1 MIMDTFYYETI
12 TPYRLP
18 FNQPVYCLQIPLG
31 KVIHKKYTYYTLIST
46 TVSKRRFDLNTFG
59 MEIAQFSLKLFLSYR
74 YRC

>member
-12 TPYRLP
+12 TPYRLS

-59 MEIAQFSLKLFLSYR
+59 MEIAQFSSK
-74 YRC
+74 

>member
-31 KVIHKKYTYYTLIST
+31 KVIYKKYTILEY
-46 TVSKRRFDLNTFG
+46 
-59 MEIAQFSLKLFLSYR
+59 QQR
-74 YRC
+74 YPIGGSV